1 MQNDRSSPFILFF
14 EAAAGS
20 KERLHKKKK
29 TNMLDIRV
37 SSKKNRYVIPIK
49 V

>member
-1 MQNDRSSPFILFF
+1 MNHGESCRMDRSSPLTLFF

-20 KERLHKKKK
+20 KERLHKKKR
-29 TNMLDIRV
+29 TNILDIRQ
-37 SSKKNRYVIPIK
+37 K